1 MSDADAHIRY
11 IDAALAAAP
20 VLPSPDTDFER
31 FVVAAIRA
39 RGIAA
44 SREAEEARARW
55 FRSEPTAVMRAFA
68 LEELLARKIALYV
81 HGSSVPQ
88 GEEMIRRAT
97 ASYLS
102 WGACRA
108 P

>member
-1 MSDADAHIRY
+1 MSDDARIRY

-20 VLPSPDTDFER
+20 ALPLPDTDFER

-39 RGIAA
+39 RGTTA
-44 SREAEEARARW
+44 SREAEEARARF
-55 FRSEPTAVMRAFA
+55 FRSEHAAVMRSFA

-81 HGSSVPQ
+81 YGSSVPQ

-97 ASYLS
+97 ASYFS
-102 WGACRA
+102 WAT
-108 P
+108 